1 MADEKIIRISADA
14 SGFGSEINR
23 ISEGA
28 KKAFSEIGLD
38 GLFDEADRQFDK
50 FEDKIKSISDEL
62 KKKQSEANADFDSRK
77 ESGGNSYHQRAI
89 DSEQGDYN
97 KRHDSAIKEWE
108 KFVDK
113 LRKTLDKEGI
123 NNSSDASS
131 STDNNRKGIEDAL
144 SRGLGN
150 AGGDIGQS
158 IGKMFPGNI
167 GQSIGKNLGNL
178 LNKGGQ
184 SIGKSLAGS
193 GEAAI
198 GAEAVGAA
206 EAGGAGAAGA
216 AGMGGALAAA
226 GVVAVVAAVAMA
238 IKQLYGMGMDDWRTE
253 SKINSTFNI
262 DRDTFGKGGDD
273 FGMDNKEYKEFFL
286 SAAKS
291 RGSATDIENIGRKE
305 LSLMRGYGLD
315 QGQVQSFDKFNFQDV
330 TQKDGTAI
338 IVDILS
344 RSEKQG
350 ILGVSG
356 GDFSR
361 LPEKLEQ
368 VSNIMAFQKASGEKV
383 NSLDATNFMSAGG
396 QIGGRFGDDRASEV
410 YGRMNES
417 IKNPG
422 NAGMKAY
429 VFEMLKKSN
438 PNASFTDL
446 QGMMENGASGD
457 NLKAILPSISK
468 MPQGEMRRMVL
479 YQLTKNMQDAIRLD
493 NAGSLPAMIS
503 SIGNKGTSSKNASNI
518 YDTAM
523 KRTETMDQL
532 GKVIV
537 NGFTD
542 VGEKYIAR
550 PINDL
555 VRGMMQKDDGKNPY
569 GQNNGRFDS
578 NTGTKRNA
586 VTPKS
591 RN

>member
-1 MADEKIIRISADA
+1 
-14 SGFGSEINR
+14 
-23 ISEGA
+23 
-28 KKAFSEIGLD
+28 
-38 GLFDEADRQFDK
+38 
-50 FEDKIKSISDEL
+50 
-62 KKKQSEANADFDSRK
+62 
-77 ESGGNSYHQRAI
+77 
-89 DSEQGDYN
+89 
-97 KRHDSAIKEWE
+97 
-108 KFVDK
+108 
-113 LRKTLDKEGI
+113 
-123 NNSSDASS
+123 
-131 STDNNRKGIEDAL
+131 
-144 SRGLGN
+144 
-150 AGGDIGQS
+150 
-158 IGKMFPGNI
+158 
-167 GQSIGKNLGNL
+167 
-178 LNKGGQ
+178 
-184 SIGKSLAGS
+184 
-193 GEAAI
+193 
-198 GAEAVGAA
+198 
-206 EAGGAGAAGA
+206 
-216 AGMGGALAAA
+216 
-226 GVVAVVAAVAMA
+226 
-238 IKQLYGMGMDDWRTE
+238 
-253 SKINSTFNI
+253 
-262 DRDTFGKGGDD
+262 
-273 FGMDNKEYKEFFL
+273 
-286 SAAKS
+286 
-291 RGSATDIENIGRKE
+291 
-305 LSLMRGYGLD
+305 
-315 QGQVQSFDKFNFQDV
+315 
-330 TQKDGTAI
+330 
-338 IVDILS
+338 
-344 RSEKQG
+344 
-350 ILGVSG
+350 
-356 GDFSR
+356 
-361 LPEKLEQ
+361 
-368 VSNIMAFQKASGEKV
+368 MAFQKASGEKV

-523 KRTETMDQL
+523 KRTETNLAAMDQL